1 METGRGGKMTWKS
14 YLLTLPERLFRSTVG
29 LSAGVA
35 RELGEVV
42 LPEGLRRTQLYRSL
56 VATTLQFMIERVGGA
71 EGVYASDERL
81 ADDFLVRRTAGNA
94 VEILGLVAFR
104 ASPVWVL
111 AALADLSDLGRRLV
125 PEIAGALKDE
135 GLLEQEATFSSL
147 EQVLDGLER
156 TSSRMASTINTPPLD
171 VATLRQE
178 WQALREDARSMLP
191 SDLPSRE
198 SLTNLWARLRQEA
211 ARQERSVFETSS
223 MLAVSAAGRLPDNL
237 RWLSAS
243 ARLAAGRTGHVFA
256 AALLDH
262 YRATLDDMRQAG
274 YVGFAV
280 RQLRPYAQAA
290 AAQFSPERRTLTER
304 LFRRRRPPAPTS

>member
-1 METGRGGKMTWKS
+1 MTWKS

-35 RELGEVV
+35 RELGDVV
-42 LPEGLRRTQLYRSL
+42 LPAGLRRTQLYRNI
-56 VATTLQFMIERVGGA
+56 VATTLQFLIERVGGA
-71 EGVYASDERL
+71 EGVYASDQRL
-81 ADDFLVRRTAGNA
+81 ADDFLVRRSAGNA
-94 VEILGLVAFR
+94 VEILGIVAFR

-111 AALADLSDLGRRLV
+111 AALADLCDLGRRLI
-125 PEIAGALKDE
+125 PEIADALKAQ
-135 GLLEQEATFSSL
+135 GLLDQDAPFASL
-147 EQVLDGLER
+147 DQVLDGLER
-156 TSSRMASTINTPPLD
+156 TSSRMAATINTPPLD

-178 WQALREDARSMLP
+178 WQALREDARSMVP
-191 SDLPSRE
+191 ADLPSRE
-198 SLTNLWARLRQEA
+198 SLTDLWARLRHEA

-223 MLAVSAAGRLPDNL
+223 MLAVSAAGRLPDSL

-243 ARLAAGRTGHVFA
+243 ARLTIGRTGHVFA

-262 YRATLDDMRQAG
+262 YRGTLDELRQAG

-290 AAQFSPERRTLTER
+290 VAQFSPHRPTLTER
-304 LFRRRRPPAPTS
+304 LFRRRRPPAQTS